1 MNTPRDPTADDRRR
15 LSGNQL
21 DLSLTRFEYES
32 YRPKVLWAA
41 PTKPGKVLH
50 VFQLHTRRNQ
60 NMKQIRTSFKMISA
74 MALLAL
80 MVGCATTDTHTDLL
94 SAAGFKLLPADTPK
108 KQELLK
114 TLTPGKLTL
123 ITWKGKQFYVQ
134 PDVPNNQAYVGTP
147 AEYQTYQQLR
157 LARQL
162 SNDNL
167 MAAQMNQ
174 NALMGWGAWGPGF
187 YGGFYGPRWR

>member
-1 MNTPRDPTADDRRR
+1 
-15 LSGNQL
+15 
-21 DLSLTRFEYES
+21 
-32 YRPKVLWAA
+32 
-41 PTKPGKVLH
+41 
-50 VFQLHTRRNQ
+50 
-60 NMKQIRTSFKMISA
+60 MKQIVSFKMISA
-74 MALLAL
+74 IVLTVLLAL
-80 MVGCATTDTHTDLL
+80 TVGCATTNTNSDLL
-94 SAAGFKLLPADTPK
+94 SAAGFKLRPADTPK

-147 AEYQTYQQLR
+147 AEYQAYQQLR

-174 NALMGWGAWGPGF
+174 NAMMGWGRAWGPGF
-187 YGGFYGPRWR
+187 YGGFYGRGWR